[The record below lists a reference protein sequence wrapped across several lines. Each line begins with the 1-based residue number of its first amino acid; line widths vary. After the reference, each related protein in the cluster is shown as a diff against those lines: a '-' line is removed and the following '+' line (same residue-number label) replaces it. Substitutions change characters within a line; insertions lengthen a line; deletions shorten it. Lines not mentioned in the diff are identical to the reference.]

1 MGQQSGIRAET
12 VIMALHRL
20 ATREL
25 LRLLDGFYGNIE
37 DGLFELAYRTGEEGQ
52 RRRCF
57 DLMRDLRFRRSGLVK
72 AFARTMEGYRG
83 LWLDPRELRDSR
95 AEHGHDLERLV
106 MRMAEKSTAHF
117 GGVLLVIGERASQ
130 ATGVTFATADTLPIS
145 PRRVASAFV
154 ASCRT
159 LKLDHGSIEIV
170 QELFSRFVLDGLG
183 AVYGECNHYL
193 RTQGF
198 PCIAELELAS
208 TG

>member
-1 MGQQSGIRAET
+1 MGQQPGIKADT
-12 VIMALHRL
+12 AISALHRL

-57 DLMRDLRFRRSGLVK
+57 DLMRDLRFRRAGLVK
-72 AFARTMEGYRG
+72 GFARAMEDYRG
-83 LWLDPRELRDSR
+83 LWLAAREPQDGH
-95 AEHGHDLERLV
+95 ADHGHDLERLV

-117 GGVLLVIGERASQ
+117 SGVLQVIGERAYRI
-130 ATGVTFATADTLPIS
+130 TGRQFSTPNDLPIS
-145 PRRVASAFV
+145 PRRVAAAFV

-159 LKLDHGSIEIV
+159 LKLDHASIEIV

-183 AVYGECNHYL
+183 TVYGECNHYL
-193 RTQGF
+193 RAQGY
-198 PCIAELELAS
+198 PCASELELAS
-208 TG
+208 AG